1 MKDSAVMEIA
11 VAELTGAVNQIAQQ
25 HNINPTLMR
34 FVMSTVM
41 NKLNEMAVSELSEE
55 VVDLEIKIAKAI
67 SKTDDKPIESNPE
80 KHEPEKVELS
90 AKSKSERKSGTIED
104 LINNLKASG
113 VKVTEKR
120 VSSSKEGEA
129 TEEPTGENN
138 EVTK

>member
-1 MKDSAVMEIA
+1 MKDSTVMEIA
-11 VAELTGAVNQIAQQ
+11 VAELTGVVNQIAQR

-67 SKTDDKPIESNPE
+67 SKTDDKPIESKPE

-120 VSSSKEGEA
+120 VSSSKEGET

>member
-67 SKTDDKPIESNPE
+67 SKTDDKPIESKPE

-90 AKSKSERKSGTIED
+90 AKSKSERKNGTLKD
-104 LINNLKASG
+104 LIADLKASG
-113 VKVTEKR
+113 IDVKETHYESTPDGTREVVDEPKEEK
-120 VSSSKEGEA
+120 
-129 TEEPTGENN
+129 
-138 EVTK
+138 

>member
-1 MKDSAVMEIA
+1 MKDSTVMEIA
-11 VAELTGAVNQIAQQ
+11 VAELTGVVNQIAQR

-67 SKTDDKPIESNPE
+67 SKTDDKPIESKPE

-90 AKSKSERKSGTIED
+90 AKSKSERKNGTLKD
-104 LINNLKASG
+104 LIADLKASG
-113 VKVTEKR
+113 IDVKETHYESTPDGTREVVDEPKEEK
-120 VSSSKEGEA
+120 K
-129 TEEPTGENN
+129 
-138 EVTK
+138 

>member
-1 MKDSAVMEIA
+1 MKDSTVMEIA
-11 VAELTGAVNQIAQQ
+11 VAELTGVVNQIAQR

-67 SKTDDKPIESNPE
+67 SKTDDKPIESKPE

-90 AKSKSERKSGTIED
+90 AKSKSERKNGTLKD
-104 LINNLKASG
+104 LIADLKASG
-113 VKVTEKR
+113 IDVKETHYESTPDGTREVVDEPKEEK
-120 VSSSKEGEA
+120 
-129 TEEPTGENN
+129 
-138 EVTK
+138 